1 MSNKNKEKNTALKQC
16 VQPKLRFPEFQNLE
30 GWINDTLGSLYTFI
44 TTNCYSRDKLNYKS
58 GIVRNI
64 HYGDI
69 HKKFN
74 ALFDIKKEIVPF
86 VNETENIEKLKSD
99 SYCIKGDI
107 IFADASENMDDVG
120 KSIEIVNLH
129 NEKLLAGLHTI
140 LARPKGQKF
149 IVGFGGYLFQSE
161 MIRTQIKKQSQG
173 TKVFGISASRLA
185 TIEIFYPLEKE
196 QQKIADCL
204 SSIDELITAESKKLD
219 ALKIYKKG
227 LMQQLFPA
235 EGETL
240 PKLRFPEF
248 QAAPEWDKKA
258 FDQLI
263 EIIDG
268 DRGVNYPKSEELKDV
283 GYCLFLNAKN
293 VTKFG
298 FKFNEMQFIDKEKD
312 DALRKG
318 KLHRADIV
326 LTTRGSV
333 GQFAFFSDEIP
344 FENMRINSGMVI
356 LRIKSKKI
364 DPHYLY
370 YFCKSEFLEI
380 YIKNIAFGNAQ
391 QQLTVAEMKK
401 FHLCYPDIAEQEK
414 ITRTLSSIDTLI
426 TNQSKKMDT
435 LKKHKNGLMQQ
446 LFPIMCELKK

>member
-16 VQPKLRFPEFQNLE
+16 VQPKLRFPEFQDLE
-30 GWINDTLGSLYTFI
+30 GWINDNLGSLYTFI
-44 TTNCYSRDKLNYKS
+44 TTNCYSRDKLNYKN

-149 IVGFGGYLFQSE
+149 IVGFGGYLFQSK
-161 MIRTQIKKQSQG
+161 MIRTQIKKQAQG

-248 QAAPEWDKKA
+248 KSAGNWEIKLLGNLIKYKNGIAHEQNISDIGKYIVVNSKFISTEGEVRKFTNDGLCIVQKGNILMVLSDVPNGKAIAKCFLVDRDDFYTVNQRICIINPEKNISEFIYYTIDRNPFYLN
-258 FDQLI
+258 FD
-263 EIIDG
+263 
-268 DRGVNYPKSEELKDV
+268 DRVKQTN
-283 GYCLFLNAKN
+283 
-293 VTKFG
+293 
-298 FKFNEMQFIDKEKD
+298 
-312 DALRKG
+312 LRK
-318 KLHRADIV
+318 DEV
-326 LTTRGSV
+326 LSCPIAV
-333 GQFAFFSDEIP
+333 P
-344 FENMRINSGMVI
+344 P
-356 LRIKSKKI
+356 SKK
-364 DPHYLY
+364 
-370 YFCKSEFLEI
+370 E
-380 YIKNIAFGNAQ
+380 Q
-391 QQLTVAEMKK
+391 QK
-401 FHLCYPDIAEQEK
+401 IAEV
-414 ITRTLSSIDTLI
+414 IASVDDFIM
-426 TNQSKKMDT
+426 NQIKKVNT
-435 LKKHKNGLMQQ
+435 LKNHKKGLMQQ
-446 LFPIMCELKK
+446 LFPAISEL